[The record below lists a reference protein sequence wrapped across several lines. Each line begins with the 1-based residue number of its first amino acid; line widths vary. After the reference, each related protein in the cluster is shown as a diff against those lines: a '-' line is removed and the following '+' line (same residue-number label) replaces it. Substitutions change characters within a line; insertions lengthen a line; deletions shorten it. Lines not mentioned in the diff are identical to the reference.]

1 MISQEKWM
9 ILTPLQKL
17 PNYVGELG
25 KIIFSTS
32 FELLPK
38 VHKIAQ
44 SGHTGANP
52 VVQLISWAVKAYLT
66 AWPQNWIFVAF
77 SSEKTLLNVGPV
89 WQIKSEEYV
98 DRSLWVVFLCAM
110 FMQPAKEIAA
120 ASKSNPRHK
129 TQFNFIVFG
138 TLSLSLILTCR
149 YTFLLAHI

>member
-17 PNYVGELG
+17 PNYVGDLG

-77 SSEKTLLNVGPV
+77 SSEKKPFWTLDLC
-89 WQIKSEEYV
+89 
-98 DRSLWVVFLCAM
+98 DRSRVRNMSTGVCGWSFCVQCLCS
-110 FMQPAKEIAA
+110 QQRK
-120 ASKSNPRHK
+120 
-129 TQFNFIVFG
+129 
-138 TLSLSLILTCR
+138 
-149 YTFLLAHI
+149 